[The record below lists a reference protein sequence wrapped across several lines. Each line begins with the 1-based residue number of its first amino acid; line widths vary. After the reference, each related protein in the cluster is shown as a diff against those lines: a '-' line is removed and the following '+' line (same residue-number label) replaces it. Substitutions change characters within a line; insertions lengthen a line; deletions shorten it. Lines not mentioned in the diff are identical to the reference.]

1 MKKMDRLLP
10 DMNVGL
16 LSPGSTGIKNGKTEV
31 KGWGM
36 RVSAILTVVCCV
48 VAAKAGFAAE
58 AYTINDAIKEAVRT
72 NPGVGEAA
80 ANRRATDAEMRQSQ
94 GVLLPQVR
102 MEASAGPEKL
112 TRFITPEPTSNGDW
126 NRGRQM
132 SVVVRQLV
140 FDGFSSINEIW
151 RQAARVDAAAYRVHE
166 RTELI
171 ALDAAEA
178 YIDVVRYTR
187 LVALAQDNIGSHN
200 RLFSNVKARFSGG
213 RAGEGDLQQGQ
224 ERLAAAEA
232 TLLEFKRS
240 LEDARA
246 KYRKVVGLE
255 AFNLRFPGRLP
266 ALPKSRDESLAVALR
281 FNPTIRAAGA
291 DVAAAKYGFHAT
303 AGSFVPQVSLEGRAL
318 RGEDSVTY
326 DGYRNEVSGKVV
338 LSWDIFRGGQDSWKR
353 VEASERM
360 IEQTMREARLQR
372 EAFESL
378 DKAWAARTLTA
389 ERAAALSRDVV
400 AARKVVVA
408 YGKEYELGQ
417 RTLIDLL
424 NAENQYFNSSVSLVS
439 SRGVA
444 VFADYQ
450 MLAVMG
456 HLLQYLKTD
465 HPMESEPL
473 DAPSLFVVPLKV
485 PPILI
490 QAPGP
495 GPEPLQVAAVETD
508 GAVAAEPRAIIR
520 FGERWP
526 TQPSAM
532 TAAVMNLWLAEQG
545 QRSLPQTQTAQA
557 DQPSGSTTTPRW
569 HGSDMLSFAPQGLS
583 LRWPIKTA
591 AN

>member
-1 MKKMDRLLP
+1 
-10 DMNVGL
+10 
-16 LSPGSTGIKNGKTEV
+16 
-31 KGWGM
+31 M
-36 RVSAILTVVCCV
+36 RVSAILSVVCCV
-48 VAAKAGFAAE
+48 VAAKAGFAAD
-58 AYTINDAIKEAVRT
+58 AFTINDAIKEAVRT

-102 MEASAGPEKL
+102 LEASAGPEKL
-112 TRFITPEPTSNGDW
+112 TRFITPEPVGNGDW
-126 NRGRQM
+126 NRGRQGT
-132 SVVVRQLV
+132 VVVRQLV
-140 FDGFSSINEIW
+140 FDGFTSINEIW
-151 RQAARVDAAAYRVHE
+151 RQTARVDAAAYRVHE

-178 YIDVVRYTR
+178 YIDVARYTR
-187 LVALAQDNIGSHN
+187 LVALAQDNIANHN
-200 RLFSNVKARFSGG
+200 RLFGNVKARFQGG

-232 TLLEFKRS
+232 TLAEFKRS

-255 AFNLRFPGRLP
+255 AYNMRFPGRLP
-266 ALPKSRDESLAVALR
+266 ALPRTRDESLAIALK

-303 AGSFVPQVSLEGRAL
+303 AGSFVPQVSLEGRMS
-318 RGEDSVTY
+318 RGADSVTY
-326 DGYRNEVSGKVV
+326 DGIRNEASGKVV

-389 ERAAALSRDVV
+389 DRANALSRDVA

-424 NAENQYFNSSVSLVS
+424 NAENQFFNSSVSLVS
-439 SRGVA
+439 TRGVA

-456 HLLQYLKTD
+456 HLLQYLKTE
-465 HPMESEPL
+465 HPLESEPL
-473 DAPSLFVVPLKV
+473 EVQSMLLPPIKL
-485 PPILI
+485 PPILLT
-490 QAPGP
+490 APGP
-495 GPEPLQVAAVETD
+495 GPEPLKVAEVQAD
-508 GAVAAEPRAIIR
+508 GTLPSEPRPVVR

-526 TQPSAM
+526 AQTNTQ
-532 TAAVMNLWLAEQG
+532 TAAVMNLWLAERG
-545 QRSLPQTQTAQA
+545 QRSLPHTQTAQA
-557 DQPSGSTTTPRW
+557 EDADWSNSKPRW
-569 HGSDMLSFAPQGLS
+569 QGSDMLSFAPTGMG
-583 LRWPIKTA
+583 LRWPIKSA